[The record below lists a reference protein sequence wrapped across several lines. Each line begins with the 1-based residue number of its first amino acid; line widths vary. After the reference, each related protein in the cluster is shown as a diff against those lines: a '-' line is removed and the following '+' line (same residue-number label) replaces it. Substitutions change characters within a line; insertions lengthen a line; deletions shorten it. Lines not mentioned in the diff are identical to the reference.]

1 VKRVLIVGCG
11 FPQLSL
17 VRTAKRMGLHV
28 LGADRDPRAVA
39 AKYCDEFFEVST
51 GDADGLLDVIRAARA
66 NAVTTTGSEVSL
78 KATATV
84 AARAGLPFYADPET
98 VRLCQDKDAMRAG
111 YVAAGLAV
119 PAFARCETV
128 EQAVAFA
135 ERRALP
141 LVVKPSRG
149 WGQRGV
155 ARVESLEQLAQAFG
169 EARSHS
175 ATAGLPSVV
184 VEEWLEGRE
193 VSVNGWIEDGRLVS
207 YCVTERITVPGN
219 KPLGVMIAEVYPS
232 GLSPDDEAR
241 VVEEARRGA
250 AALGHTRGP
259 CYSQVAIGARGCFLF
274 ETAARLGGGFDA
286 DVTRLA
292 SGVDLYERLLGI
304 ALGDATLERQGRV
317 ASPHGGAVAKFLVGT
332 PGGVVAVKGL
342 DDARALPGIDD
353 AEVFVPVGGRV
364 FPLTDSAKR
373 AAYVLAHG
381 PSRAAAVAQA
391 DAALARIRIDTRPDG
406 PPSPALKT
414 EPPAGALR

>member
-1 VKRVLIVGCG
+1 MKRVLVVGCG

-17 VRTAKRMGLHV
+17 VRSAKRMGLHV
-28 LGADRDPRAVA
+28 VGADRDPGAVA
-39 AKYCDEFFEVST
+39 AKHCDEFFEVST
-51 GDADGLLDVIRAARA
+51 GDADGLLGLVRAARVDG
-66 NAVTTTGSEVSL
+66 VTTTGSEVSL
-78 KATATV
+78 KATAIV
-84 AARAGLPFYADPET
+84 CAQAGLPFYADPET
-98 VRLCQDKDAMRAG
+98 VRRCQDKDAMRAG
-111 YVAAGLAV
+111 YAAAGLAV
-119 PAFARCETV
+119 PAFARCETLQEV
-128 EQAVAFA
+128 LAFA
-135 ERRALP
+135 RSRLFP

-155 ARVESLEQLAQAFG
+155 ARVDAVEQLPQAFG

-193 VSVNGWIEDGRLVS
+193 VSVNGWVEDGRLVG
-207 YCVTERITVPGN
+207 YCVTERLTVPGN
-219 KPLGVMIAEVYPS
+219 RPLGVMIAEVYPS
-232 GLSPDDEAR
+232 GLSPDEEAR

-250 AALGHTRGP
+250 AALGHVRGP
-259 CYSQVAIGARGCFLF
+259 CYSQVALGPRGCFLF

-286 DVTRLA
+286 DVTKLA
-292 SGVDLYERLLGI
+292 SGVDLYDRLLGI
-304 ALGDATLERQGRV
+304 ALGDAKLERQGGV
-317 ASPHGGAVAKFLVGT
+317 APPHGAAVAKFLIGT
-332 PGGVVAVKGL
+332 PGAVVAVKGL

-381 PSRAAAVAQA
+381 PTRADALARA
-391 DAALARIRIDTRPDG
+391 DAALARIRVDTRPE
-406 PPSPALKT
+406 PSHGLKT